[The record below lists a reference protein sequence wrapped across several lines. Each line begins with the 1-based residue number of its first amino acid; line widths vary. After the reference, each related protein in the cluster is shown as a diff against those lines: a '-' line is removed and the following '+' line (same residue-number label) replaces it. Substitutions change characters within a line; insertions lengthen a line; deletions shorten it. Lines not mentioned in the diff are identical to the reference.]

1 MADVR
6 SAEPLRDK
14 LYLQSRSLVDDG
26 FGNLVPGGEF
36 ETQHEVFANLKP
48 LRGTESV
55 MASRLA
61 GTQPYIITMRA
72 SSETRQVNVAWRI
85 VDKNN
90 PDRIFAI
97 SAPPTEPERGWLEIL
112 ATEGEPS

>member
-1 MADVR
+1 
-6 SAEPLRDK
+6 
-14 LYLQSRSLVDDG
+14 
-26 FGNLVPGGEF
+26 
-36 ETQHEVFANLKP
+36 
-48 LRGTESV
+48 
-55 MASRLA
+55 
-61 GTQPYIITMRA
+61 
-72 SSETRQVNVAWRI
+72 VNVAWRI